1 MSQVFV
7 ANNNICKSSGG
18 YRMTCQFHRE
28 DGLPEAERPLI
39 KLALQ
44 LLFQRGKD
52 GILHVSN
59 PNSLTV
65 LYVLIQ

>member
-1 MSQVFV
+1 MS
-7 ANNNICKSSGG
+7 
-18 YRMTCQFHRE
+18 CQFQRE
-28 DGLPEAERPLI
+28 DGLPEAERPLT
-39 KLALQ
+39 KPALQ

-65 LYVLIQ
+65 LYILIP